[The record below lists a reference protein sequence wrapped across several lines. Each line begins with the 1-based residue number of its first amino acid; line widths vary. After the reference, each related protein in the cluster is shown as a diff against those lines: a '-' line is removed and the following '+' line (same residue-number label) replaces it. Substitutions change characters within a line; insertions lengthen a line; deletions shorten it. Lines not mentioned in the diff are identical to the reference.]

1 MKLAVQSRAP
11 TSSYAWL
18 WLLVAVQVAIPASYY
33 WRADRDDE
41 RFAWRM
47 FSTVRVRSCDVTVRE
62 QRAGKFHALELEKV
76 LHASW
81 RAALA
86 RGRRRVI
93 EQFLQKRCNDGAF
106 EAVKFVRSCREVD
119 RDKVPEQRVTLDCRT
134 QRFSYEGLAP

>member
-1 MKLAVQSRAP
+1 VKLAVHEKPS
-11 TSSYAWL
+11 SSYAWL

-33 WRADRDDE
+33 LRDDRDDE

-47 FSTVRVRSCDVTVRE
+47 FSAVRVRNCDVTVRE
-62 QRAGKFHALELEKV
+62 QRTVDFEPVDLDKL

-93 EQFLQKRCNDGAF
+93 ERFLAKRCHD
-106 EAVKFVRSCREVD
+106 EPLRAVKFVRTCREVD
-119 RDKVPEQRVTLDCRT
+119 HEKTPAQRVTLDCHT
-134 QRFSYEGLAP
+134 GAFRFEGMPP